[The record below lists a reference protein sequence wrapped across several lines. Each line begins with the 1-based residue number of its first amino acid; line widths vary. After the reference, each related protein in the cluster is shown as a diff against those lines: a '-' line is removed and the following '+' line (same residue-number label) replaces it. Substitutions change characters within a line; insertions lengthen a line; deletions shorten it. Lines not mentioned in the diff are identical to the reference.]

1 MQFGPPGPACDQEN
15 WWFYQQEMWEICV
28 KMWESCAK
36 IDLWASKDW
45 CKKNIVI
52 LPANICKDSGYN
64 LKLELSGSSE
74 NADSGRDCHQ
84 RSGCRLGRFLTCL
97 VSGLGEPPTKTNS
110 IKLPIPSFP
119 GTQPWICSKG
129 AKRNPEIF
137 LITTDHIP
145 CTWWVS
151 H

>member
-1 MQFGPPGPACDQEN
+1 MTKRTGGFTSKKCGKYVGKCGNHVQRLIFEQ
-15 WWFYQQEMWEICV
+15 
-28 KMWESCAK
+28 AK
-36 IDLWASKDW
+36 IDA
-45 CKKNIVI
+45 KKNIVI

-137 LITTDHIP
+137 LITRDHIP